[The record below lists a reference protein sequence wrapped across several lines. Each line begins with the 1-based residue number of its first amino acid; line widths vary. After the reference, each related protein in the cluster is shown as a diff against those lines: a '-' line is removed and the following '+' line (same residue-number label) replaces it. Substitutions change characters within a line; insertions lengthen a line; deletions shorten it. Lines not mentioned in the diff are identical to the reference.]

1 MPKYKP
7 MLIDVDNDGYN
18 YALKRA
24 KEKVHLYNKALAW
37 CQQHI
42 DVTDCE
48 GFSAS
53 FSHYFKQEY
62 HLLNK
67 DKIKLDIRI
76 EKILDLMDISLF
88 ELERIEADYRSN
100 DSPLQ
105 FNNGVPLPDIKI
117 RDYEIYTKS
126 SEENERLR
134 DARKFIEALKR
145 LSHHTKIYPL
155 NIQGATS
162 NLVRYDLRSNEYS
175 VNLRGV

>member
-37 CQQHI
+37 CQQYI

-62 HLLNK
+62 HMLNK
-67 DKIKLDIRI
+67 DKIRLDIRI

-88 ELERIEADYRSN
+88 ELERMEADYRGN

-105 FNNGVPLPDIKI
+105 FNNGVPVPDINI

-134 DARKFIEALKR
+134 DARKFIEALQK
-145 LSHHTKIYPL
+145 LSQHTIVYPL
-155 NIQGATS
+155 NIMRGTS
-162 NLVRYDLRSNEYS
+162 NVIRYDGIKDEYS
-175 VNLRGV
+175 VNIRGV